1 MTTISTIGFYSS
13 VNSVLGRILIIIVI
27 LVSLIQIPSK
37 SSELMNL
44 LSSKSVYS
52 RIGYKKLDK
61 VNYILITGNVS
72 YYSVFDL
79 LREYFH
85 PDHGENEKHALILM
99 PQRPDSN
106 MKSLLQEYQNKLYYF
121 EGDPL
126 KEGDLKRCQFKDAS
140 TIILLCNKQTD
151 DSNAEDSKIILQA
164 MAIRKYLS
172 QEGEELT
179 KNNGTKMLI
188 QLLRP
193 ESELHFSLS
202 ISKKNNLDQIFCI
215 DEIKLS
221 LLAKSCLCQGI
232 ISLISN
238 LIMTSNL
245 ENINQKL
252 LDSNKWLEEYRK
264 GKGYEIYKIQLD
276 YLRGYEFNELCEM
289 IYLEKSIIFFGINV
303 SFLFL

>member
-1 MTTISTIGFYSS
+1 M
-13 VNSVLGRILIIIVI
+13 LGRILIIGII
-27 LVSLIQIPSK
+27 LLSLIQIPAK

-52 RIGYKKLDK
+52 RISYKKLDK
-61 VNYILITGNVS
+61 VNYILITGNIS
-72 YYSVFDL
+72 YYSVYDL

-99 PQRPDSN
+99 PQRPDPN
-106 MKSLLQEYQNKLYYF
+106 MKSLLAEYQNKLYYF

-126 KEGDLKRCQFKDAS
+126 KESDLKRCQFKNAS

-151 DSNAEDSKIILQA
+151 DPNAEDSKIILQA

-172 QEGEELT
+172 QENEENSASASNSSSKKR
-179 KNNGTKMLI
+179 KNETKMLI

-232 ISLISN
+232 IALISN
-238 LIMTSNL
+238 LITTSNL
-245 ENINQKL
+245 ENVNQKL
-252 LDSNKWLEEYRK
+252 LDNNRWLDEYKK
-264 GKGYEIYKIQLD
+264 GKGYEIYKVQLD
-276 YLRGYEFNELCEM
+276 FLRGYEFNELCEM
-289 IYLEKSIIFFGINV
+289 IYLEKSIILFGINV
-303 SFLFL
+303 GFFSFF